1 MAILRNPNK
10 DKFTV
15 IDNYALRDENLSL
28 KARGLLVSM
37 LSLPDNWSFSENGL
51 IAIFPKDGQTSI
63 RSGLKELEQQGYLV
77 RNRARDDHGRIS
89 KVEWILYDYPHFEN
103 HNLVNHS
110 LENHNLE
117 NRPQLNTKQSNTKK
131 TSTDELNTESKRK
144 REPTHDELVERFQSQ
159 ELADAVIDWLSYKK
173 ERRERY
179 KPTGL
184 KSLLLQIEKQ
194 TGAHGAHAVADT
206 IRMSM
211 SNGWRGIIW
220 DRIQS
225 PPEQQKSSNPFWE
238 MLREEQAREQSGYNA
253 DNGYY

>member
-1 MAILRNPNK
+1 
-10 DKFTV
+10 
-15 IDNYALRDENLSL
+15 
-28 KARGLLVSM
+28 M

-51 IAIFPKDGQTSI
+51 VAIFPKDGQTSI

-77 RNRARDDHGRIS
+77 RNRTRDDHGRIS
-89 KVEWILYDYPHFEN
+89 RVEWILYDYPHFEN

-110 LENHNLE
+110 LENRNLE
-117 NRPQLNTKQSNTKK
+117 NQPQLNTKQSNTKQ
-131 TSTDELNTESKRK
+131 SNTDELNTESKRERK
-144 REPTHDELVERFQSQ
+144 PTQNELAERFQSN

-173 ERRERY
+173 ERREGY

-184 KSLLLQIEKQ
+184 KSLLSQIEKQ
-194 TGAHGAHAVADT
+194 ADAHGAHAVADT
-206 IRMSM
+206 IRLSM

-225 PPEQQKSSNPFWE
+225 TPEQPKSSNPFLE
-238 MLREEQAREQSGYNA
+238 MLREEEAREQSGYNA

>member
-1 MAILRNPNK
+1 MDRTQFTFYASFYKAVSRIKDGEARAQVYDAICE
-10 DKFTV
+10 
-15 IDNYALRDENLSL
+15 YALYGNEPDMNNLSDMAAIAYEL
-28 KARGLLVSM
+28 IKPNLDASRKKA
-37 LSLPDNWSFSENGL
+37 ENGK
-51 IAIFPKDGQTSI
+51 IGGK
-63 RSGLKELEQQGYLV
+63 K
-77 RNRARDDHGRIS
+77 
-89 KVEWILYDYPHFEN
+89 
-103 HNLVNHS
+103 
-110 LENHNLE
+110 
-117 NRPQLNTKQSNTKK
+117 KQN
-131 TSTDELNTESKRK
+131 ESKNEANQKQDESRSK
-144 REPTHDELVERFQSQ
+144 KEKENKNKNKKEKEIEIEIEKEKESYNMPTSDELVERFQSQ

-238 MLREEQAREQSGYNA
+238 MLREEEAREQNGYNA